1 LNQLTR
7 ADCTT
12 RDPKRAERFARLQD
26 ELEDRIARLAEQE
39 NLDAMRP
46 TLDGRQVMERL
57 GVEPGPVVG
66 EALAFL
72 MDVRMERGEI
82 ATLSLEQAC
91 RAGAALGLALSVSAY
106 PDGSPV
112 RDAGQ
117 LRLESRLR
125 VVIHREIGWQTEVP
139 MPIPGDR
146 RAWDV
151 VLAAGGRRAGCE
163 CEQRL
168 GDIQALERRL
178 ALKLR
183 DGAVDVLILV
193 VADTAW
199 NRRVVREHREALRGL
214 LRKLHGGTQHTGKV
228 YLPPHPSET
237 DRTARVVS
245 LRRSLSRAVENEDFE
260 RAAALRDQIRRLEAG
275 QEV

>member
-1 LNQLTR
+1 MARRREPDQRGRRTATLLRRRLGAELRQARVARGISQRTCALEAGMSKSQLGR
-7 ADCTT
+7 IE
-12 RDPKRAERFARLQD
+12 RAE
-26 ELEDRIARLAEQE
+26 IASRS
-39 NLDAMRP
+39 
-46 TLDGRQVMERL
+46 
-57 GVEPGPVVG
+57 
-66 EALAFL
+66 
-72 MDVRMERGEI
+72 I
-82 ATLSLEQAC
+82 EQAC
-91 RAGAALGLALSVSAY
+91 RAAAALGLALSLSAY

-117 LRLESRLR
+117 LRLEARYR
-125 VVIHREIGWQTEVP
+125 VVVHGDLGWQTEVP

-151 VLAAGGRRAGCE
+151 VLTEGTRRAGCE

-199 NRRVVREHREALRGL
+199 NRRVVREHREALREL
-214 LRKLHGGTQHTGKV
+214 LPL
-228 YLPPHPSET
+228 
-237 DRTARVVS
+237 D
-245 LRRSLSRAVENEDFE
+245 SREVLL
-260 RAAALRDQIRRLEAG
+260 ALRAGRLPAANG
-275 QEV
+275 LVFI